1 MKEVFRGREK
11 ELAVLDK
18 RFKKDGFSM
27 VVLYGRWRIVLI
39 KIVFLLPAVL
49 SHRRE
54 FLLYNYNYS
63 VIMI

>member
-27 VVLYGRWRIVLI
+27 VVLYGRWRISMSN
-39 KIVFLLPAVL
+39 KT
-49 SHRRE
+49 
-54 FLLYNYNYS
+54 
-63 VIMI
+63 